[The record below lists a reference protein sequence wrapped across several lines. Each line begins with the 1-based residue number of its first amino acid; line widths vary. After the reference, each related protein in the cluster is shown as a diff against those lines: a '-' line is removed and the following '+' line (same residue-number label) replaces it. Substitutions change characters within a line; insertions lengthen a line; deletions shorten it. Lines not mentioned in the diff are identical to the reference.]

1 MRTGQ
6 AMSFWDQM
14 SGWQR
19 LWLALSAIGFVVFG
33 LIYPLKTVYGGNPGQ
48 IAFREVLLKELR
60 SEKCTLYILQPV
72 AELQEPPAN
81 VYGVDC
87 SAIYFSRKASGQDV
101 HPYTIEA
108 YDAREAARSRKDVY

>member
-1 MRTGQ
+1 MVHDNLQQPIKSVSKRTGQ

-14 SGWQR
+14 NGWQR

-60 SEKCTLYILQPV
+60 SEKCTLYIHQPV

-81 VYGVDC
+81 VHGVDC
-87 SAIYFSRKASGQDV
+87 SAIY
-101 HPYTIEA
+101 
-108 YDAREAARSRKDVY
+108 